1 MIGLVVTG
9 HGHFADGIHTS
20 AQMIA
25 GENDYVRYINFEEGM
40 TPEQLAEKFNAA
52 FDEFKSCD
60 GVVVLSDRPAAL
72 PSRLLWSAR
81 CTPGAEDRSHR
92 RHQPA
97 HDRHCRDHADM
108 GGRSPLAGRR
118 TYRNRQGLHRRFEL
132 EAAISET
139 ESEESDGIWIYDDQ
153 LGSYH
158 LDLHHAGRAH
168 ECHRPH
174 PLRHLG

>member
-60 GVVVLSDRPAAL
+60 GVVVLSDL
-72 PSRLLWSAR
+72 PGGSPFKTLWSASMH
-81 CTPGAEDRSHR
+81 ARSR
-92 RHQPA
+92 KSKSSQAPT
-97 HDRHCRDHADM
+97 C
-108 GGRSPLAGRR
+108 P
-118 TYRNRQGLHRRFEL
+118 
-132 EAAISET
+132 
-139 ESEESDGIWIYDDQ
+139 
-153 LGSYH
+153 
-158 LDLHHAGRAH
+158 
-168 ECHRPH
+168 
-174 PLRHLG
+174 

>member
-60 GVVVLSDRPAAL
+60 GVVVLSDL
-72 PSRLLWSAR
+72 PGGSPFKTAVECKYR
-81 CTPGAEDRSHR
+81 HR
-92 RHQPA
+92 
-97 HDRHCRDHADM
+97 RDHAGH

-118 TYRNRQGLHRRFEL
+118 TYRNRQGLHR
-132 EAAISET
+132 SV
-139 ESEESDGIWIYDDQ
+139 
-153 LGSYH
+153 
-158 LDLHHAGRAH
+158 
-168 ECHRPH
+168 
-174 PLRHLG
+174 

>member
-60 GVVVLSDRPAAL
+60 GAWCCPTCPAAL
-72 PSRLLWSAR
+72 PSRLLWSA
-81 CTPGAEDRSHR
+81 CMHARSR
-92 RHQPA
+92 RSKSSQAPT
-97 HDRHCRDHADM
+97 C
-108 GGRSPLAGRR
+108 P
-118 TYRNRQGLHRRFEL
+118 
-132 EAAISET
+132 
-139 ESEESDGIWIYDDQ
+139 
-153 LGSYH
+153 
-158 LDLHHAGRAH
+158 
-168 ECHRPH
+168 
-174 PLRHLG
+174 

>member
-60 GVVVLSDRPAAL
+60 GVVVLYARPEQKIEVIAGTNLPMIVTAVTMLDMEDDPRSLADELIETGRDCIAL
-72 PSRLLWSAR
+72 
-81 CTPGAEDRSHR
+81 
-92 RHQPA
+92 
-97 HDRHCRDHADM
+97 
-108 GGRSPLAGRR
+108 
-118 TYRNRQGLHRRFEL
+118 FEL
-132 EAAISET
+132 EAATAET
-139 ESEESDGIWIYDDQ
+139 ESEESDGI
-153 LGSYH
+153 
-158 LDLHHAGRAH
+158 
-168 ECHRPH
+168 
-174 PLRHLG
+174 

>member
-60 GVVVLSDRPAAL
+60 GVVVLSDLPGGSPFKTAVECKYARSEQKIEVIAGTNLPMIVTAVTMLDELIETGRDCIAL
-72 PSRLLWSAR
+72 
-81 CTPGAEDRSHR
+81 
-92 RHQPA
+92 
-97 HDRHCRDHADM
+97 
-108 GGRSPLAGRR
+108 
-118 TYRNRQGLHRRFEL
+118 FEL
-132 EAAISET
+132 EAATAET
-139 ESEESDGIWIYDDQ
+139 ESEESDGI
-153 LGSYH
+153 
-158 LDLHHAGRAH
+158 
-168 ECHRPH
+168 
-174 PLRHLG
+174 

>member
-60 GVVVLSDRPAAL
+60 GVVVLSDL
-72 PSRLLWSAR
+72 PGGSGVQV
-81 CTPGAEDRSHR
+81 CTPGAENRSHR

-97 HDRHCRDHADM
+97 HDRHRRDHAGH

-118 TYRNRQGLHRRFEL
+118 TYRNRQGLHR
-132 EAAISET
+132 SV
-139 ESEESDGIWIYDDQ
+139 
-153 LGSYH
+153 
-158 LDLHHAGRAH
+158 
-168 ECHRPH
+168 
-174 PLRHLG
+174 

>member
-60 GVVVLSDRPAAL
+60 GVVVLSDL
-72 PSRLLWSAR
+72 PGGSPFKTAVSASMHAPSKRSRSSQAPT
-81 CTPGAEDRSHR
+81 CP
-92 RHQPA
+92 
-97 HDRHCRDHADM
+97 
-108 GGRSPLAGRR
+108 
-118 TYRNRQGLHRRFEL
+118 
-132 EAAISET
+132 
-139 ESEESDGIWIYDDQ
+139 
-153 LGSYH
+153 
-158 LDLHHAGRAH
+158 
-168 ECHRPH
+168 
-174 PLRHLG
+174 

>member
-60 GVVVLSDRPAAL
+60 GVVVLSDL
-72 PSRLLWSAR
+72 PGGHSSLLWSA
-81 CTPGAEDRSHR
+81 C
-92 RHQPA
+92 
-97 HDRHCRDHADM
+97 M
-108 GGRSPLAGRR
+108 
-118 TYRNRQGLHRRFEL
+118 
-132 EAAISET
+132 
-139 ESEESDGIWIYDDQ
+139 
-153 LGSYH
+153 
-158 LDLHHAGRAH
+158 HAGSRRSKSSQAPT
-168 ECHRPH
+168 CP
-174 PLRHLG
+174 